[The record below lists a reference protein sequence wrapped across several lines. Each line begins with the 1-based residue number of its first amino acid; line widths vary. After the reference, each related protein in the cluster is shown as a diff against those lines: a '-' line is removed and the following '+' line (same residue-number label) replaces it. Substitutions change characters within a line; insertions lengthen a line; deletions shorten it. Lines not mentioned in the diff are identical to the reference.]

1 MQTLSIENYLQVQKM
16 RIETHLDDLI
26 IERQGHELSLYQA
39 ARYSILG
46 GGKYIRPILTLA
58 VVEML
63 GGEIEKALTPACAIE
78 MIHAYSLIHDDLP
91 CMDDDDYRRGRLT
104 LHRQFN
110 EGHAVL
116 TGDYLLTFAFE
127 IIAKAPLLTN
137 DQKIAL
143 IDCLSTR
150 SGGEGMI
157 GGQVMDIGC
166 VEKLE
171 IEDLRK
177 LHEKKTGALLTAS
190 LEFGAIIG
198 NASPEIAHSLCEFG
212 KKIGLTFQVVD
223 DILDITASEAKHGNK
238 TASDVKNR
246 KSTFVTLLGLEGA
259 RFYAEQ
265 LFHESVELLKNI
277 PCDTCCLA
285 ALADFIVHRNR

>member
-1 MQTLSIENYLQVQKM
+1 MQTLLIEDYLQTQKT
-16 RIETHLDDLI
+16 RIETHLDHLI
-26 IERQGHELSLYQA
+26 VEKQDPAITLYQA
-39 ARYSILG
+39 ARYSVLG

-78 MIHAYSLIHDDLP
+78 MVHTYSLIHDDLP

-127 IIAKAPLLTN
+127 LIAKAPFLSN
-137 DQKIAL
+137 EEKIEL

-157 GGQVMDIGC
+157 GGQVMDIAST
-166 VEKLE
+166 ENLE
-171 IEDLRK
+171 IEQLKK

-190 LEFGAIIG
+190 LEFGAILG
-198 NASPEIAHSLCEFG
+198 NASTSIRDSLCAFG

-223 DILDITASEAKHGNK
+223 DILDITASEAKHGTK
-238 TASDVKNR
+238 TSSDIKNG
-246 KSTFVTLLGLEGA
+246 KSTFVTLLGTEGA
-259 RFYAEQ
+259 RLYAKK
-265 LFHESVELLKNI
+265 LFNESIELLKNI
-277 PCDTCCLA
+277 PHDTSSLA
-285 ALADFIVHRNR
+285 ALADFIVHRKR